1 MAFGILTASI
11 LFSSASTLDTEKLNL
26 VLDRGEM
33 SIEEVKV
40 DPSGDEIR
48 GEISMEEVEDG
59 LSMVAVLSAGLVRGN
74 LCNCTESG
82 CLRRSQTEHT
92 DFLANLLFIFR

>member
-40 DPSGDEIR
+40 GPSGDEIR
-48 GEISMEEVEDG
+48 GEMD
-59 LSMVAVLSAGLVRGN
+59 
-74 LCNCTESG
+74 CPPW
-82 CLRRSQTEHT
+82 
-92 DFLANLLFIFR
+92 